1 MVIAFR
7 IFLHHVFEQGDDC
20 LAAGVMGDILNDA
33 LPCRKGISEG
43 DTFGNEIRRNS
54 PKTGVAL
61 KKKPDPFGVF
71 TLNATEDKRTRNA
84 CALDQLFC
92 MNGARQIM
100 RSGLNRNKQDVEQMR
115 YRPSLD

>member
-1 MVIAFR
+1 MLVALQVFTHQVI
-7 IFLHHVFEQGDDC
+7 EQGSDC
-20 LAAGVMGDILNDA
+20 LTTRVIGDVFNDA
-33 LPCRKGISEG
+33 LPGSKRIHET
-43 DTFGNEIRRNS
+43 DALRNEKWRNS

-71 TLNATEDKRTRNA
+71 TLNATEDKRTRNT

-92 MNGARQIM
+92 VNGARQIM

-115 YRPSLD
+115 H